1 MKSIIKSMKMW
12 QKFSIVGAFVLLL
25 FGLPF
30 SLYLKTINAEVAFVA
45 ENRLGSESIPFA
57 VKTILF
63 AQKHRG
69 LHSSVLNGAKELIS
83 ARNQAG
89 QDLSKALETLRS
101 EMKNRPTL
109 DADNAVAQIHSQW
122 QSLLASRDQLSA
134 ADSFAKH
141 TEMVKKILLLVDKI
155 ADNSGLTFS
164 PDGASY
170 FLMLMTTDTIVNFNE
185 NIAVTRGLGA
195 SVLAKGSLTAQ
206 ERNTLIGRQSQ
217 IKTSIEKNRATMNK
231 LLAINSS
238 YASDG
243 EKLRALEQKTM
254 AALQLM
260 SEKII
265 DAEKLN
271 FSAPEYFQTITQIID
286 GNIELELKLINALN
300 DRTSQLLEAS
310 NSARTKTIGACLFLL
325 AMVAFLMFY
334 MIRIVIRQIGHEP
347 AVVAEFAN
355 QVSRGNL
362 QADIQLHDRDDS
374 SIAAALSM
382 MVDNIRNRILES
394 EKAAAETLRIKIA
407 LDNSATKI
415 MIADPDRSIIYM
427 NKSVIAMFAKTES
440 AIKTQRP
447 NFNAATLMHT
457 KIEQIHPQPEQLQQ
471 LLATLNS
478 NQQTQ
483 FKLGGRSFTFAANPV
498 INEQGQR
505 LGSVVEWED
514 ITEQLAALQA
524 EQKLASENLRIK
536 IALDGSATNVMIAD
550 NERNIIYANRSVID
564 MLKNAEKDIQKSLPN
579 FSASGLLG
587 SNIDQFHRDPSHQR
601 SLLSSFTATHKAQI
615 KIGVRT
621 FALSANPVINEQ
633 GQRLG
638 SVVEWEDIT
647 EQLAA
652 LEAEQKLAAE
662 NLRIKIALDGSA
674 TNVMIADNERNIIYA
689 NRSVIDMLK
698 NAEKDIQKSLP
709 NFSASGLLGSN
720 IDQFHR
726 DPSHQRSL
734 LSSFTATHN
743 AQIKIGVRT
752 FALSAN
758 PVINERGERL
768 GSVVEWLDRTAEV
781 AVENEIEKIV
791 ENAVAGNF
799 TTRLDEQG
807 KTGFFAKLS
816 QGFNRLMHTSDD
828 GLNEVLRV
836 LAAVAQGDLTQTIQ
850 KDYQGTFGALKVAS
864 NETVNK
870 LSQIVGDVITAT
882 DALSNASEQISSTS
896 QALSQAASEQA
907 SSVEET
913 SASIEQMAAG
923 INQNAE
929 NAKIT
934 DGIAAKASKEAIEG
948 GEAVKQT
955 VAAMKEIASKIGI
968 IDDIAYQTN
977 MLALNAAIEAARA
990 GEHGK
995 GFAVVAAEVRKL
1007 AERSQVAAKEIGDL
1021 AGGSVRAAEHAGEL
1035 IDEIVPG
1042 IGKTSDLVQ
1051 EIASASQ
1058 EQSAGVGQINSSM
1071 NQMNQITQQNASSS
1085 EQLAAT
1091 AEEMTGQ
1098 AEQLMELMGFFKI
1111 GADQANP
1118 RKANVAGSQLSKTKF
1133 NKNQKRVD
1141 NQGVSGAKFERF

>member
-30 SLYLKTINAEVAFVA
+30 SLYLKTINAEVAFVTG
-45 ENRLGSESIPFA
+45 ERQGSESIPFA
-57 VKTILF
+57 VKTIIF

-170 FLMLMTTDTIVNFNE
+170 FLMLMTTDTILNLNE
-185 NIAVTRGLGA
+185 NIAVTRGLGT

-206 ERNTLIGRQSQ
+206 EKNTLIGRQAQ

-231 LLAINSS
+231 LLAINNS

-243 EKLRALEQKTM
+243 EKLRALELKTM

-483 FKLGGRSFTFAANPV
+483 LKLGGRSFTFAANPV

-505 LGSVVEWED
+505 LGSVVEWD
-514 ITEQLAALQA
+514 
-524 EQKLASENLRIK
+524 
-536 IALDGSATNVMIAD
+536 
-550 NERNIIYANRSVID
+550 
-564 MLKNAEKDIQKSLPN
+564 
-579 FSASGLLG
+579 
-587 SNIDQFHRDPSHQR
+587 
-601 SLLSSFTATHKAQI
+601 
-615 KIGVRT
+615 
-621 FALSANPVINEQ
+621 
-633 GQRLG
+633 
-638 SVVEWEDIT
+638 DIT

-734 LSSFTATHN
+734 LSSFTATHK

-1098 AEQLMELMGFFKI
+1098 AEQLMELMGFFKV

>member
-1 MKSIIKSMKMW
+1 MKSIIKSLKMW

-30 SLYLKTINAEVAFVA
+30 ALYLKTVNAEVTFVTS
-45 ENRLGSESIPFA
+45 ERMGSESIPFA

-69 LHSSVLNGAKELIS
+69 LHSSVLNGAKELVS

-89 QDLSKALETLRS
+89 QDLSKALETLQT
-101 EMKNRPTL
+101 ELKKRPTL
-109 DADNAVAQIHSQW
+109 GVDSAVAQIHSQW
-122 QSLLASRDQLSA
+122 QSLMTNRDQLSA

-141 TEMVKKILLLVDKI
+141 TELVKEILLLVDKI

-164 PDGASY
+164 PDAASY
-170 FLMLMTTDTIVNFNE
+170 FLMLMTTDTILNLNE
-185 NIAVTRGLGA
+185 NVAVARGLGTA
-195 SVLAKGSLTAQ
+195 MLARKSISTQ
-206 ERNTLIGRQSQ
+206 EKAALIGRQSQ
-217 IKTSIEKNRATMNK
+217 IKISVDKNRAILNK
-231 LLAINSS
+231 LVAINSG
-238 YASDG
+238 YGDYVG
-243 EKLRALEQKTM
+243 KLRSQELKITAALE
-254 AALQLM
+254 LM
-260 SEKII
+260 SETLI
-265 DAEKLN
+265 DAEKLTYPASD
-271 FSAPEYFQTITQIID
+271 FFQKLTEVID
-286 GNIELELKLINALN
+286 GNVELELKLVNELN
-300 DRTSQLLEAS
+300 DRTAQLVEES
-310 NSARTKTIGACLFLL
+310 SKARVKTVGACLFLL
-325 AMVAFLMFY
+325 FIVAYLMVY
-334 MIRIVIRQIGHEP
+334 MIRVVIRQIGNEP
-347 AVVAEFAN
+347 AIVAEFAN

-362 QADIQLHDRDDS
+362 QAEIQLHDKDDS
-374 SIAAALSM
+374 SIASALSM
-382 MVDNIRNRILES
+382 MVDNIRHRILES
-394 EKAAAETLRIKIA
+394 EKAASETLRIKIA
-407 LDNSATKI
+407 LDNSATKV
-415 MIADPDRSIIYM
+415 MIVDPDRAIIYM
-427 NKSVIAMFAKTES
+427 NKSVQAMFSKAES
-440 AIKTQRP
+440 AIKTQLP
-447 NFNAATLMHT
+447 NFNASTLLNS
-457 KIEQIHPQPEQLQQ
+457 KIAQIHPQPDHLEQL
-471 LLATLNS
+471 LVALS
-478 NQQTQ
+478 SSQQTQ

-514 ITEQLAALQA
+514 ITEQL
-524 EQKLASENLRIK
+524 S
-536 IALDGSATNVMIAD
+536 
-550 NERNIIYANRSVID
+550 
-564 MLKNAEKDIQKSLPN
+564 
-579 FSASGLLG
+579 
-587 SNIDQFHRDPSHQR
+587 
-601 SLLSSFTATHKAQI
+601 
-615 KIGVRT
+615 
-621 FALSANPVINEQ
+621 
-633 GQRLG
+633 
-638 SVVEWEDIT
+638 
-647 EQLAA
+647 A

-689 NRSVIDMLK
+689 NRSVIDMLR
-698 NAEKDIQKSLP
+698 NAEEDIKKSLP
-709 NFSASGLLGSN
+709 NFSAGGLVGSN
-720 IDQFHR
+720 IDQFHK

-734 LSSFTATHN
+734 LSSFTATHK

-768 GSVVEWLDRTAEV
+768 GSVVEWLDRTDEV

-791 ENAVAGNF
+791 ENAVSGNF

-816 QGFNRLMHTSDD
+816 RDFNRLMHTSDD

-836 LAAVAQGDLTQTIQ
+836 LAALAQGDLTQTIN

-882 DALSNASEQISSTS
+882 DALSNASEQVSATS

-907 SSVEET
+907 GSVEET

-934 DGIAAKASKEAIEG
+934 DGIAAKASREAIEG

-955 VAAMKEIASKIGI
+955 VEAMKEIASKIGI

-1007 AERSQVAAKEIGDL
+1007 AERSQVAAKEISDL
-1021 AGGSVRAAEHAGEL
+1021 ASGSVKTAERAGNL

-1042 IGKTSDLVQ
+1042 ISKTSDLVQ
-1051 EIASASQ
+1051 EIAAASQ
-1058 EQSAGVGQINSSM
+1058 EQSAGVGQINSAM

-1098 AEQLMELMGFFKI
+1098 AEQLMALIEFFRIEQSSI
-1111 GADQANP
+1111 GSA
-1118 RKANVAGSQLSKTKF
+1118 RQLTSSNAVGKTKF
-1133 NKNQKRVD
+1133 VKNQKRID
-1141 NQGVSGAKFERF
+1141 DIGLSDAKFERF

>member
-30 SLYLKTINAEVAFVA
+30 TLYLKTINAEVAFVTG
-45 ENRLGSESIPFA
+45 EREGSESIPFA
-57 VKTILF
+57 VKAILF
-63 AQKHRG
+63 SQKHRG
-69 LHSSVLNGAKELIS
+69 LHSSVLNGAKELTS

-89 QDLSKALETLRS
+89 QDLSKAIESLRS
-101 EMKNRPTL
+101 EMKHRPTL
-109 DADNAVAQIHSQW
+109 KADDAVAQIHSHW
-122 QSLLASRDQLSA
+122 QSLLTNRDQLSA

-141 TEMVKKILLLVDKI
+141 TEMVKEILLLVDRI

-170 FLMLMTTDTIVNFNE
+170 FLMLMTTDTILNLNE
-185 NIAVTRGLGA
+185 NVAVARGLGT
-195 SVLAKGSLTAQ
+195 SILAKGTLTAQ
-206 ERNTLIGRQSQ
+206 DKITLIGRQSQ
-217 IKTSIEKNRATMNK
+217 IKASIEKNRATMNK

-243 EKLRALEQKTM
+243 EKLRALELKTM

-265 DAEKLN
+265 DAEKLS
-271 FSAPEYFQTITQIID
+271 FSAPEYFQKLTEIID
-286 GNIELELKLINALN
+286 GNIELELKLVNALN
-300 DRTSQLLEAS
+300 DRTTLLKDES
-310 NSARTKTIGACLFLL
+310 NLARLKTIGACLILL
-325 AMVAFLMFY
+325 SVVAYLMFY
-334 MIRIVIRQIGHEP
+334 MIRIVIRQIGNEP
-347 AVVAEFAN
+347 AIVAEFAN

-362 QADIQLHDRDDS
+362 QAEIQLQDQDDS

-382 MVDNIRNRILES
+382 MVDNIRHRILES
-394 EKAAAETLRIKIA
+394 EKAASETLRIKIA
-407 LDNSATKI
+407 LDNSATKV
-415 MIADPDRSIIYM
+415 MIADPDRAIIYM
-427 NKSVIAMFAKTES
+427 NKSAMAMFSKAES
-440 AIKTQRP
+440 AIKTQLP
-447 NFNAATLMHT
+447 NFNVGTLLHS
-457 KIEQIHPQPEQLQQ
+457 KIEYIHPQPDQLQQ
-471 LLATLNS
+471 LLATLTS
-478 NQQTQ
+478 SQETQ

-498 INEQGQR
+498 VN
-505 LGSVVEWED
+505 D
-514 ITEQLAALQA
+514 
-524 EQKLASENLRIK
+524 
-536 IALDGSATNVMIAD
+536 
-550 NERNIIYANRSVID
+550 
-564 MLKNAEKDIQKSLPN
+564 
-579 FSASGLLG
+579 
-587 SNIDQFHRDPSHQR
+587 
-601 SLLSSFTATHKAQI
+601 
-615 KIGVRT
+615 
-621 FALSANPVINEQ
+621 Q

-689 NRSVIDMLK
+689 NRSVIDMLR
-698 NAEKDIQKSLP
+698 NAERDIQKSLP
-709 NFSASGLLGSN
+709 NFSANGLLGSN
-720 IDQFHR
+720 IDQFHK

-734 LSSFTATHN
+734 LSTFTTTHK
-743 AQIKIGVRT
+743 AQIKIGGRT

-781 AVENEIEKIV
+781 AVENEIETIV

-816 QGFNRLMHTSDD
+816 RDFNRLMHTSDD

-836 LAAVAQGDLTQTIQ
+836 LAAVAQGDLTQTIE

-870 LSQIVGDVITAT
+870 LSQIVGDVMTAT
-882 DALSNASEQISSTS
+882 DALSNASEQVSATS

-907 SSVEET
+907 GSVEET

-948 GEAVKQT
+948 GDAVKQT

-1021 AGGSVRAAEHAGEL
+1021 AGGSVKTAEHAGEL

-1042 IGKTSDLVQ
+1042 IGKTSDLIQ
-1051 EIASASQ
+1051 EIAAASQ
-1058 EQSAGVGQINSSM
+1058 EQSAGVGQINSAM

-1111 GADQANP
+1111 GADQTHTKKENATASKP
-1118 RKANVAGSQLSKTKF
+1118 SKTKF
-1133 NKNQKRVD
+1133 NKNQKRFESQD
-1141 NQGVSGAKFERF
+1141 VSEAKFERF